1 LLVGCNLLNMA
12 KPNSDQASLKQP
24 RGEKFVRTVLEI
36 ALLQLAE
43 VGFERL
49 SIPDIAVLAEVNKT
63 SIYRRWPTKEE
74 LVHEALKVAMS
85 HADESPN
92 TGALRSDLIKLA
104 QTIAVFIQSPVGK
117 AIVRIMHSE
126 GANSE
131 LRALAQKAYGES
143 SGRGPFVVVK
153 RAMERGEIK
162 IGSDPSLMLFTIAG
176 AVMHRVFVEQS
187 EVTEAL
193 LEQVVDMVLFG
204 AAAKPP
210 PSGTS

>member
-1 LLVGCNLLNMA
+1 MA
-12 KPNSDQASLKQP
+12 KPNSNQDSPKQP
-24 RGEKFVRTVLEI
+24 RGEKFVGTVLDTT
-36 ALLQLAE
+36 LLQLAE

-49 SIPDIAVLAEVNKT
+49 SIPDIALLADVNKT
-63 SIYRRWPTKEE
+63 SIYRRWPTKVE
-74 LVHEALKVAMS
+74 LVNEALKVAMS
-85 HADESPN
+85 HADEAPD
-92 TGALRSDLIKLA
+92 TGSLRGDLIELA
-104 QTIAVFIQSPVGK
+104 RTIAVFIQSPVGK

-131 LRALAQKAYGES
+131 LRVLAKTAYGES

-187 EVTEAL
+187 EVSEVL
-193 LEQVVDMVLFG
+193 LNQVVDMVLFG
-204 AAAKPP
+204 AAAKPT
-210 PSGTS
+210 PSAISSN